1 MMLRCSFLIVAPF
14 WITATLAGQSPAGAG
29 SGATTQAVT
38 APAQAA
44 PSRLLQ
50 PSLETLRLALR
61 DTRVEK
67 WKGSGATRDEAQ
79 SNLVS
84 IQKDVASTLPT
95 LLAAAD
101 AAPGSAGKAL
111 PAYRNV
117 EALYDVVLRVASA
130 ARLQAPADQSAELDQ
145 ALVALEGGRKA
156 LGDRLESDT
165 AAQEKHVSDLQA
177 ALKAV
182 PPPAP
187 PPVVAAPVVCPT
199 PVPAKKKVVKPAV
212 KPNPATSTPGSST
225 PN

>member
-1 MMLRCSFLIVAPF
+1 MMVGQTPVGTGGGG
-14 WITATLAGQSPAGAG
+14 TAQTIAAS
-29 SGATTQAVT
+29 T
-38 APAQAA
+38 QAA

-50 PSLETLRLALR
+50 PSLDVLRQALR

-79 SNLVS
+79 ANLAS
-84 IQKDVASTLPT
+84 IQKDVASTLPS

-101 AAPGSAGKAL
+101 AAPSSAGKAFA
-111 PAYRNV
+111 AYRNV

-130 ARLQAPADQSAELDQ
+130 ARLQAPGDQSAELDQ
-145 ALVALEGGRKA
+145 ALMALENGRKA

-165 AAQEKHVSDLQA
+165 AAQEKQVSQLQA

-182 PPPAP
+182 PPPPPPPVAAP
-187 PPVVAAPVVCPT
+187 PPVCPAT
-199 PVPAKKKVVKPAV
+199 PAKKKVTPAKPSST
-212 KPNPATSTPGSST
+212 TSSPGSST